1 MSDVIVRKVGNIFSE
16 NGLMKDKMI
25 IVEIRKERTSME
37 LLEKVLDDNNLFEAY
52 KQVYKNKGTSGVDDI
67 TVEELGQYMY
77 LHKEEIKEQIRNR
90 KYKPSSVRR
99 VYIPKDNGDKRGLGI
114 PTVVDRLIQQ
124 AIVQVLSP
132 IYEQQFSETSFGFR
146 PNRSCEMAII
156 KLLEYFNDGYTWIV
170 DIDLQK
176 FFDTVCHDK
185 LISIIMKTVHDGE
198 LVSLIRKYLVSG
210 VMEKGVVSPTKVGT
224 PQGGNLS
231 PLLSNIMLN
240 ELDKELE
247 KRGLRFTRYADDC
260 IIVVQSEK
268 AANRVMESIT
278 KFIKKKLGLKV
289 NVEKSKIARPNQIK
303 YLGFGFY
310 YTKTGKIK
318 PKSHL
323 KSIQK
328 FKRKLKQLT
337 KRSWSISLR
346 DRIIKL
352 NQVIR
357 GWINYFRIA
366 DMKTCMSSIS
376 EHLRRRIRC
385 IIWKQWKT
393 CKHRYKCLLR
403 LGVSKEKA
411 RRTSYS
417 RASYWHNSMSIVVS
431 VAISNERLKR
441 KGLVFPLDY
450 YLKVHTVI

>member
-1 MSDVIVRKVGNIFSE
+1 
-16 NGLMKDKMI
+16 MKDKMI
-25 IVEIRKERTSME
+25 VVEIRKEKTSME
-37 LLEKVLDDNNLFEAY
+37 LLEKVLDDKNLFEAY
-52 KQVYKNKGTSGVDDI
+52 KQVYRNKGTSGVDGI
-67 TVEELGQYMY
+67 TVDELGCYMY

-90 KYKPSSVRR
+90 KYKPNPVKRA
-99 VYIPKDNGDKRGLGI
+99 YIPKENGDKRGLGI

-132 IYEQQFSETSFGFR
+132 IYEQQFCETSYGFR

-185 LISIIMKTVHDGE
+185 LISIIMKTIHDGE

-210 VMEKGVVSPTKVGT
+210 VMENGVVSPTKVGT

-231 PLLSNIMLN
+231 PLLSNIILN

-278 KFIKKKLGLKV
+278 KFIEKKLGLKV

-303 YLGFGFY
+303 YLGYGFY
-310 YTKTGKIK
+310 LKNEMWK
-318 PKSHL
+318 PKPHL

-337 KRSWSISLR
+337 KRSWSISLNE
-346 DRIIKL
+346 RIIKL

-366 DMKTCMSSIS
+366 DMKTYMSNIS
-376 EHLRRRIRC
+376 KHLRRRIRC

-393 CKHRYKCLLR
+393 CRHRYECLLK
-403 LGVSKEKA
+403 LGVPREKA
-411 RRTSYS
+411 RITSYS
-417 RASYWHNSMSIVVS
+417 RASYWHNSMSIVIS

-441 KGLVFPLDY
+441 KGLVMPLDY
-450 YLKVHTVI
+450 YLRVHTVI

>member
-1 MSDVIVRKVGNIFSE
+1 
-16 NGLMKDKMI
+16 MI
-25 IVEIRKERTSME
+25 NVEIRKERTSME

-52 KQVYKNKGTSGVDDI
+52 KQVYKNKGASGVDGV
-67 TVEELGQYMY
+67 TVDELGKYMY
-77 LHKEEIKEQIRNR
+77 LHKEEIKEQIRKR
-90 KYKPSSVRR
+90 KYKPSPVRR
-99 VYIPKDNGDKRGLGI
+99 VYIPKENGDKRGLGI

-132 IYEQQFSETSFGFR
+132 IYERRFSETSYGFR
-146 PNRSCEMAII
+146 PKRSCEMAIV

-185 LISIIMKTVHDGE
+185 LISIIMKTIHDGE

-210 VMEKGVVSPTKVGT
+210 VMENGVVNPTKVGT

-260 IIVVQSEK
+260 IIVVKSEK

-278 KFIKKKLGLKV
+278 KFIEKKLGLKV
-289 NVEKSKIARPNQIK
+289 NAEKSKVARPNQIK
-303 YLGFGFY
+303 YLGYGFY
-310 YTKTGKIK
+310 YTKTGIIK
-318 PKSHL
+318 PKPHL

-337 KRSWSISLR
+337 KRSYSIAL
-346 DRIIKL
+346 DERIVKL

-357 GWINYFRIA
+357 GWINYFRVA
-366 DMKTCMSSIS
+366 DMKEQLKNITS
-376 EHLRRRIRC
+376 HLNRRIRC

-393 CKHRYKCLLR
+393 CNHRYKCLLK
-403 LGVSKEKA
+403 LGISKEKA
-411 RRTSYS
+411 KRTAYS
-417 RASYWHNSMSIVVS
+417 RASYWHNSMSTVLH
-431 VAISNERLKR
+431 VAISNKRLR
-441 KGLVFPLDY
+441 QKGLVLPLDH

>member
-1 MSDVIVRKVGNIFSE
+1 
-16 NGLMKDKMI
+16 
-25 IVEIRKERTSME
+25 ME
-37 LLEKVLDDNNLFEAY
+37 LLEKILDDKNLFRAY
-52 KQVYKNKGTSGVDDI
+52 KQVYKNKGASGVDGV
-67 TVEELGQYMY
+67 TVDELGEYMY
-77 LHKEEIKEQIRNR
+77 LHKEEIKQQIRTR
-90 KYKPSSVRR
+90 KYKPSPVRR
-99 VYIPKDNGDKRGLGI
+99 IYIPKENGDKRGLGI

-132 IYEQQFSETSFGFR
+132 IYESQFSETSYGFR

-185 LISIIMKTVHDGE
+185 LISIIMKTIHDGE

-210 VMEKGVVSPTKVGT
+210 VMENGVINPTKVGT

-268 AANRVMESIT
+268 AANRVMDSIT
-278 KFIKKKLGLKV
+278 RFIEKKLGLKV
-289 NVEKSKIARPNQIK
+289 NVEKSKVARPNQIK

-310 YTKTGKIK
+310 YTTSGIIK
-318 PKSHL
+318 PKPHL
-323 KSIQK
+323 KSIEK

-337 KRSWSISLR
+337 KRNWSISLEE
-346 DRIIKL
+346 RIEKL

-357 GWINYFRIA
+357 GWVNYFRIA
-366 DMKTCMSSIS
+366 DMKKQLTNITM
-376 EHLRRRIRC
+376 HLNRRIRS

-393 CKHRYKCLLR
+393 WRHRFECLVK
-403 LGVSKEKA
+403 LGINKQTAVMLVM
-411 RRTSYS
+411 S
-417 RASYWHNSMSIVVS
+417 RKSYWNCAHNPIIDT
-431 VAISNERLKR
+431 AISKKRLQQ
-441 KGLVFPLDY
+441 KGLVFPLDH
-450 YLKVHTVI
+450 YLKVHTII

>member
-1 MSDVIVRKVGNIFSE
+1 
-16 NGLMKDKMI
+16 
-25 IVEIRKERTSME
+25 ME

-52 KQVYKNKGTSGVDDI
+52 KQVYKNKGASGVDGV
-67 TVEELGQYMY
+67 TVDELGKYMY
-77 LHKEEIKEQIRNR
+77 LHKEEIKEQIRKR
-90 KYKPSSVRR
+90 KYKPSPVRR
-99 VYIPKDNGDKRGLGI
+99 VYIPKENGDKRGLGI

-132 IYEQQFSETSFGFR
+132 IYERRFSETSYGFR
-146 PNRSCEMAII
+146 PKRSCEMAIV

-185 LISIIMKTVHDGE
+185 LISIIMKTIHDGE

-210 VMEKGVVSPTKVGT
+210 VMENGVVSPTKIGT

-260 IIVVQSEK
+260 IIVVKSEK

-278 KFIKKKLGLKV
+278 KFIEKKLGLKV
-289 NVEKSKIARPNQIK
+289 NVEKSKVARPNQIK
-303 YLGFGFY
+303 YLGYGFY
-310 YTKTGKIK
+310 YTKTGIIK
-318 PKSHL
+318 PKTHL

-337 KRSWSISLR
+337 KRSYSITLEE
-346 DRIIKL
+346 RIVKL

-357 GWINYFRIA
+357 GWINYFRVA
-366 DMKTCMSSIS
+366 DMKEQLKNITS
-376 EHLRRRIRC
+376 HLNRRIRC
-385 IIWKQWKT
+385 VIWKQWKN
-393 CKHRYKCLLR
+393 CNHRYKCLLK
-403 LGVSKEKA
+403 LGISKEKKKKTA
-411 RRTSYS
+411 YS
-417 RASYWHNSMSIVVS
+417 RASYWHNSMFIILHM
-431 VAISNERLKR
+431 AISNERLK
-441 KGLVFPLDY
+441 
-450 YLKVHTVI
+450 

>member
-1 MSDVIVRKVGNIFSE
+1 
-16 NGLMKDKMI
+16 
-25 IVEIRKERTSME
+25 ME
-37 LLEKVLDDNNLFEAY
+37 LLEKVLDDRNLYRAY
-52 KQVYKNKGTSGVDDI
+52 EQVYKNKGASGIDRMSVE
-67 TVEELGQYMY
+67 TVGYYLF

-90 KYKPSSVRR
+90 KYKPSPVRR
-99 VYIPKDNGDKRGLGI
+99 VYIPKENGDKRGLGI
-114 PTVVDRLIQQ
+114 PTVVDRIIQQ

-132 IYEQQFSETSFGFR
+132 IYEKQFSETSYGFR

-156 KLLEYFNDGYTWIV
+156 KLLEYFNEGYTWIV

-185 LISIIMKTVHDGE
+185 LISIIMKTIHDGE

-210 VMEKGVVSPTKVGT
+210 VMENGIVSPTKVGT

-240 ELDKELE
+240 ELDSELE
-247 KRGLRFTRYADDC
+247 KRGLKFTRYADDC

-268 AANRVMESIT
+268 AANRVMASIT
-278 KFIKKKLGLKV
+278 KFIEKKLGLKV
-289 NVEKSKIARPNQIK
+289 NVEKSKVAKPSQIK

-310 YTKTGKIK
+310 FKTGMWRPK
-318 PKSHL
+318 PHL
-323 KSIQK
+323 KSVQK

-337 KRSWSISLR
+337 KRSWSISL
-346 DRIIKL
+346 DERIIKL

-366 DMKTCMSSIS
+366 DMKKVLTDVSS
-376 EHLRRRIRC
+376 HLGRRIRC

-393 CKHRYKCLLR
+393 CKHRHDCLLK
-403 LGVSKEKA
+403 LGITKEKA
-411 RRTSYS
+411 KRTAYS
-417 RASYWHNSMSIVVS
+417 RASYWHNSMSIVLH
-431 VAISNERLKR
+431 VAISNDRLKK
-441 KGLVFPLDY
+441 KGLLLPIDH
-450 YLKVHTVI
+450 YLKVHTAI

>member
-1 MSDVIVRKVGNIFSE
+1 M
-16 NGLMKDKMI
+16 
-25 IVEIRKERTSME
+25 
-37 LLEKVLDDNNLFEAY
+37 
-52 KQVYKNKGTSGVDDI
+52 
-67 TVEELGQYMY
+67 
-77 LHKEEIKEQIRNR
+77 
-90 KYKPSSVRR
+90 
-99 VYIPKDNGDKRGLGI
+99 
-114 PTVVDRLIQQ
+114 
-124 AIVQVLSP
+124 LSP
-132 IYEQQFSETSFGFR
+132 IYEQQFSETSYGFR

-156 KLLEYFNDGYTWIV
+156 KLLEYFNDGYTWVV

-185 LISIIMKTVHDGE
+185 LISIIMKTIHDGE

-210 VMEKGVVSPTKVGT
+210 VMENGVVSPTKIGT

-278 KFIKKKLGLKV
+278 KFTEKKLGLKV
-289 NVEKSKIARPNQIK
+289 NVEKSKVARPNQIK

-310 YTKTGKIK
+310 YTKTGIIK
-318 PKSHL
+318 PKLHL

-328 FKRKLKQLT
+328 FKRKLKQIT
-337 KRSWSISLR
+337 KRSWSLSL
-346 DRIIKL
+346 DERIIKL

-366 DMKTCMSSIS
+366 DMKAHVTRIS

-385 IIWKQWKT
+385 IIWKQWKIPS
-393 CKHRYKCLLR
+393 KRILALVK
-403 LGVSKEKA
+403 LGANIEQAKA
-411 RRTSYS
+411 IAFS
-417 RASYWHNSMSIVVS
+417 RKSYWNTSMFIG
-431 VAISNERLKR
+431 IYITNERLKQ
-441 KGLVFPLDY
+441 KGLVLPLDH

>member
-1 MSDVIVRKVGNIFSE
+1 
-16 NGLMKDKMI
+16 MI
-25 IVEIRKERTSME
+25 NVEIRKERTSME

-52 KQVYKNKGTSGVDDI
+52 KQVYKNKGASGVDGV
-67 TVEELGQYMY
+67 TVDELGKYMY
-77 LHKEEIKEQIRNR
+77 LHKEEIKEQIRKR
-90 KYKPSSVRR
+90 KYKPSPVRR
-99 VYIPKDNGDKRGLGI
+99 VYIPKENGDKRGLGI

-132 IYEQQFSETSFGFR
+132 IYERRFSETSYGFR
-146 PNRSCEMAII
+146 PKRSCERAIV

-185 LISIIMKTVHDGE
+185 LISIIMKTIHDGK

-210 VMEKGVVSPTKVGT
+210 VMENGVVNPTKVGT

-260 IIVVQSEK
+260 IIVVKSEK

-278 KFIKKKLGLKV
+278 KFIEKKLGLKV
-289 NVEKSKIARPNQIK
+289 NAEKSKVARPNQIK
-303 YLGFGFY
+303 YLGYGFY
-310 YTKTGKIK
+310 YTKTGIIK
-318 PKSHL
+318 PKPHL

-337 KRSWSISLR
+337 KRSYSIAL
-346 DRIIKL
+346 DERIVKL

-357 GWINYFRIA
+357 GWINYFRVA
-366 DMKTCMSSIS
+366 DMKEQLKNITS
-376 EHLRRRIRC
+376 HLNRRIRC

-393 CKHRYKCLLR
+393 CNHRYKCLLK
-403 LGVSKEKA
+403 LGISKEKA
-411 RRTSYS
+411 KRTAYS
-417 RASYWHNSMSIVVS
+417 RASYWHNSMSIVLH
-431 VAISNERLKR
+431 VAISNKRLR
-441 KGLVFPLDY
+441 QKGLVLPLDH

>member
-1 MSDVIVRKVGNIFSE
+1 
-16 NGLMKDKMI
+16 MI
-25 IVEIRKERTSME
+25 NVEIRKERTSME
-37 LLEKVLDDNNLFEAY
+37 LLEKVLDDKNLFEAY
-52 KQVYKNKGTSGVDDI
+52 KQVYKNKGTSGVDGI
-67 TVEELGQYMY
+67 TVDELGVYMY
-77 LHKEEIKEQIRNR
+77 KHKEEIKEQIRNR
-90 KYKPSSVRR
+90 KYKPSPVRR
-99 VYIPKDNGDKRGLGI
+99 VYIPKENGDRRGLGI

-132 IYEQQFSETSFGFR
+132 IYEEQFSETSYGFR
-146 PNRSCEMAII
+146 SKRSCEMAII

-185 LISIIMKTVHDGE
+185 LISIIMKTIHDGE

-210 VMEKGVVSPTKVGT
+210 VMENGVVSPTKVGT

-247 KRGLRFTRYADDC
+247 KRGLKFTRYADDC

-268 AANRVMESIT
+268 AANRVMASIT
-278 KFIKKKLGLKV
+278 KFIEKKLGLKV
-289 NVEKSKIARPNQIK
+289 NVEKSKVARPNQIK

-310 YTKTGKIK
+310 YTQTGKIK
-318 PKSHL
+318 PKPHL
-323 KSIQK
+323 KSMQK
-328 FKRKLKQLT
+328 FMRKLKHLT
-337 KRSWSISLR
+337 KRSWNISLGE
-346 DRIIKL
+346 RIIKL

-366 DMKTCMSSIS
+366 DMKAGLKSIS

-385 IIWKQWKT
+385 VIWKQWKT
-393 CKHRYKCLLR
+393 CEHRYKSLLK
-403 LGVSKEKA
+403 LGVSREKA

-417 RASYWHNSMSIVVS
+417 RASYWHNSMSIVVN
-431 VAISNERLKR
+431 VAISNDRLKR
-441 KGLVFPLDY
+441 KGLVSPLDH
-450 YLKVHTVI
+450 YLKVHTAI

>member
-1 MSDVIVRKVGNIFSE
+1 MVN
-16 NGLMKDKMI
+16 
-25 IVEIRKERTSME
+25 VEIRKERTSME
-37 LLEKVLDDNNLFEAY
+37 LLEKVLDDKNLYEAY
-52 KQVYKNKGTSGVDDI
+52 KQVYKNKGASGVDGV
-67 TVEELGQYMY
+67 TVDELGSYMY
-77 LHKEEIKEQIRNR
+77 KHKQEIKEQIRKR
-90 KYKPSSVRR
+90 KYKPSPVRR
-99 VYIPKDNGDKRGLGI
+99 VYIPKENGDKRGLGI
-114 PTVVDRLIQQ
+114 PTVVDRVIQQ

-132 IYEQQFSETSFGFR
+132 IYEQQFSETSYGFR
-146 PNRSCEMAII
+146 PRRSCEMAII

-185 LISIIMKTVHDGE
+185 LISIIMKTIHDGE

-210 VMEKGVVSPTKVGT
+210 VMENGIVSPTKIGT

-260 IIVVQSEK
+260 IIVVKSEK

-278 KFIKKKLGLKV
+278 KFIEKKLGLKV
-289 NVEKSKIARPNQIK
+289 NVEKSKVARPNQIK

-310 YTKTGKIK
+310 YTDAGKIK
-318 PKSHL
+318 PKPHL

-337 KRSWSISLR
+337 KRSWSISLS

-357 GWINYFRIA
+357 GWINYFKVSN
-366 DMKTCMSSIS
+366 MKGYMRSITS
-376 EHLRRRIRC
+376 HINRRIRC
-385 IIWKQWKT
+385 IIWKQWK
-393 CKHRYKCLLR
+393 CSSKRIKSLMK
-403 LGVSKEKA
+403 LGCGEEKA
-411 RRTSYS
+411 KALAYS
-417 RASYWHNSMSIVVS
+417 RKSYWNSSLYISIY
-431 VAISNERLKR
+431 ITNDKLKR
-441 KGLVFPLDY
+441 KGLVFPIDH
-450 YLKVHTVI
+450 YLKVHTEI

>member
-1 MSDVIVRKVGNIFSE
+1 
-16 NGLMKDKMI
+16 MI
-25 IVEIRKERTSME
+25 NVEIRKERTSME
-37 LLEKVLDDNNLFEAY
+37 LLEKVLDDKNLYEAY
-52 KQVYKNKGTSGVDDI
+52 KQVYKNKGASGVDGI
-67 TVEELGQYMY
+67 TVDELGLYMY
-77 LHKEEIKEQIRNR
+77 KHKEEIKEQIRNR
-90 KYKPSSVRR
+90 KYKPSPVRR

-114 PTVVDRLIQQ
+114 PTVIDRLIQQ

-132 IYEQQFSETSFGFR
+132 IYEQQFSETSYGFR
-146 PNRSCEMAII
+146 PYRSCEMAIT
-156 KLLEYFNDGYTWIV
+156 KLLEYFNEGYTWVV

-185 LISIIMKTVHDGE
+185 LISIIMKTIHDGE

-210 VMEKGVVSPTKVGT
+210 VMENGVVSPTKVGT

-278 KFIKKKLGLKV
+278 KFIEKKLGLKV
-289 NVEKSKIARPNQIK
+289 NVEKSKVARPDQIK

-310 YTKTGKIK
+310 YTKTGVIK
-318 PKSHL
+318 PKPHL

-337 KRSWSISLR
+337 KRSWSISL
-346 DRIIKL
+346 DKRIIKL

-366 DMKTCMSSIS
+366 DMKVNMQGITC
-376 EHLRRRIRC
+376 HLNRRIRC

-393 CKHRYKCLLR
+393 CKHRHICLLK
-403 LGVSKEKA
+403 LGVSKDKA
-411 RRTSYS
+411 KRTAYS
-417 RASYWHNSMSIVVS
+417 RASYWHNSKSIVLHVAVS
-431 VAISNERLKR
+431 NKRLKQ
-441 KGLVFPLDY
+441 KGLVSPLEH

>member
-1 MSDVIVRKVGNIFSE
+1 
-16 NGLMKDKMI
+16 
-25 IVEIRKERTSME
+25 ME
-37 LLEKVLDDNNLFEAY
+37 LLEKVLDDKNLFEAY
-52 KQVYKNKGTSGVDDI
+52 KQVYKNKGASGIDGI
-67 TVEELGQYMY
+67 TVDELGAYMFK
-77 LHKEEIKEQIRNR
+77 HKEEMKEQIRSR
-90 KYKPSSVRR
+90 KYKPSPVRR
-99 VYIPKDNGDKRGLGI
+99 VYIPKENGDRRGLGI

-132 IYEQQFSETSFGFR
+132 IYEQKFSENSYGFR
-146 PNRSCEMAII
+146 VNRSCEMAII
-156 KLLEYFNDGYTWIV
+156 KLLEYFNDGYTWVV

-185 LISIIMKTVHDGE
+185 LISIIMKTIHDGE

-210 VMEKGVVSPTKVGT
+210 VMENGVVSSTKVGT

-278 KFIKKKLGLKV
+278 KFIEKKLGLKV
-289 NVEKSKIARPNQIK
+289 NIEKSKVARPNQIK

-310 YTKTGKIK
+310 YTQTGIIK
-318 PKSHL
+318 PKPHL

-328 FKRKLKQLT
+328 FMRKLKQLT
-337 KRSWSISLR
+337 KRSWSISL
-346 DRIIKL
+346 DGRITKL

-357 GWINYFRIA
+357 GWINYFRIG
-366 DMKTCMSSIS
+366 DMKRNLMVITS
-376 EHLRRRIRC
+376 HLSRRVRC
-385 IIWKQWKT
+385 IIWKQWK
-393 CKHRYKCLLR
+393 CSRMRIESLVK
-403 LGVSKEKA
+403 LGCDKERAKA
-411 RRTSYS
+411 IAFS
-417 RASYWHNSMSIVVS
+417 RKSYWNSSLYISIY
-431 VAISNERLKR
+431 ITNNKLKQ
-441 KGLVFPLDY
+441 KGLVLPLDH

>member
-1 MSDVIVRKVGNIFSE
+1 
-16 NGLMKDKMI
+16 MKDKMI
-25 IVEIRKERTSME
+25 VVEIRKERTSME
-37 LLEKVLDDNNLFEAY
+37 LLEKVLEDKNLFEAY
-52 KQVYKNKGTSGVDDI
+52 KQVYKNKGASGIDGLSVD
-67 TVEELGQYMY
+67 ELGYYMY
-77 LHKEEIKEQIRNR
+77 EHKEEIKEQIRNR
-90 KYKPSSVRR
+90 KYKPSPVRR
-99 VYIPKDNGDKRGLGI
+99 VYIPKDNGDRRGLGI

-132 IYEQQFSETSFGFR
+132 IYEKQFSETSYGFR

-185 LISIIMKTVHDGE
+185 LISIIMKTIHDGE

-210 VMEKGVVSPTKVGT
+210 VMENGVVSPTKVGT

-268 AANRVMESIT
+268 AANRVMKSIT
-278 KFIKKKLGLKV
+278 KFIEKKLGLKV
-289 NVEKSKIARPNQIK
+289 NMEKSKVARPNQIK
-303 YLGFGFY
+303 YLGYGFY
-310 YTKTGKIK
+310 YTSTGKIK
-318 PKSHL
+318 PKPHL

-337 KRSWSISLR
+337 KRSWSISLNE
-346 DRIIKL
+346 RIEKL

-357 GWINYFRIA
+357 GWINYFKIA
-366 DMKTCMSSIS
+366 DMKTIMQIS
-376 EHLRRRIRC
+376 TSHLNRRIRC
-385 IIWKQWKT
+385 IIWKQWK
-393 CKHRYKCLLR
+393 CSSKRVESLMR
-403 LGVSKEKA
+403 LGCDKEKA
-411 RRTSYS
+411 KALAYS
-417 RASYWHNSMSIVVS
+417 RKSYWNSALYIN
-431 VAISNERLKR
+431 IYITNEKLQR
-441 KGLVFPLDY
+441 KGLLFPIDH

>member
-1 MSDVIVRKVGNIFSE
+1 
-16 NGLMKDKMI
+16 MKDKMI
-25 IVEIRKERTSME
+25 VVEIRKEKTSME
-37 LLEKVLDDNNLFEAY
+37 LLEKVLDDKNLFEAY
-52 KQVYKNKGTSGVDDI
+52 KQVYRNKGTSGVDGI
-67 TVEELGQYMY
+67 TVDELGCYMY

-90 KYKPSSVRR
+90 KYKPNPVKR
-99 VYIPKDNGDKRGLGI
+99 VYIPKENGDKRGLGI

-132 IYEQQFSETSFGFR
+132 IYEQQFCETSYGFR

-185 LISIIMKTVHDGE
+185 LISIIMKTIHDGE

-210 VMEKGVVSPTKVGT
+210 VMENGVVSPTKVGT

-231 PLLSNIMLN
+231 PLLSNIILN

-278 KFIKKKLGLKV
+278 KFIEKKLGLKV

-303 YLGFGFY
+303 YLGYGFY
-310 YTKTGKIK
+310 LKNEMWK
-318 PKSHL
+318 PKPHL

-337 KRSWSISLR
+337 KRSWSISLNE
-346 DRIIKL
+346 RIIKL

-366 DMKTCMSSIS
+366 DMKTYMSNIS
-376 EHLRRRIRC
+376 KHLRRRIRC

-393 CKHRYKCLLR
+393 CRHRYECLLK
-403 LGVSKEKA
+403 LGVPREKA
-411 RRTSYS
+411 RITSYS
-417 RASYWHNSMSIVVS
+417 RASYWHNSMSIVIS

-441 KGLVFPLDY
+441 KGLVMPLDY
-450 YLKVHTVI
+450 YLRVHTVI